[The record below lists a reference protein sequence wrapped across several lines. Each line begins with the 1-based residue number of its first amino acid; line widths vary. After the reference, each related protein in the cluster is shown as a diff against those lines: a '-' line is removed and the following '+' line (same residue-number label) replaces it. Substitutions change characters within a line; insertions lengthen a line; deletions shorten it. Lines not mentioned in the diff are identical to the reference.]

1 MTAPFVHRHRVR
13 LAQTDAAGV
22 VFFTEPLAIAHL
34 AWEALLDAL
43 DQPVA
48 RILRE
53 RRFALPIVEASTRIL
68 RPVHVGDDVDVA
80 ITLEKLGRSSVVA
93 SHALTV
99 GEALVAQCRTVHVA
113 VDGQGQSTPLPEA
126 LATGLTRL
134 LPLIRPPEGP

>member
-1 MTAPFVHRHRVR
+1 MSTPFVHRHRVR

-68 RPVHVGDDVDVA
+68 RPVRVGDDVDVA
-80 ITLEKLGRSSVVA
+80 ISLEKLGRSSVVV

-99 GEALVAQCRTVHVA
+99 GEALVSQCRTVHVA
-113 VDGQGQSTPLPEA
+113 VDGQGGSTPLPEA

-134 LPLIRPPEGP
+134 LPVVPPPEAS